1 MHIIVPIKQVPQTSD
16 VQMDKQTGTMIRSS
30 SASILNPLD
39 LYAISTALQLKDRCQ
54 ARVSVITMGPQSAV
68 KVLKEAIAMGCD
80 DAVHLT
86 DRAFGGSDTWAT
98 SYILSLA
105 VKKLGI
111 PDLIITGERATDGDT
126 AQVGPALASWL
137 GLPAITYVS
146 KIETVD
152 DTFLVVERLME
163 EGYQK
168 VKTTLPALLTV
179 VKEISS
185 VRLPTL
191 SGKKRA
197 MASSITVWDA
207 QALDADSR
215 FIGLKGSP
223 TKVVKIDVPKVG
235 RNCTVAKV
243 EDDASLVAAV
253 DQLMAFLDEK
263 DLLPKGGAHHG

>member
-168 VKTTLPALLTV
+168 GRTTLPALLTV

-197 MASSITVWDA
+197 MASSIAVWDA

-235 RNCTVAKV
+235 RNCIVAKV

>member
-1 MHIIVPIKQVPQTSD
+1 MHIKVPIKQVPQTSD

-197 MASSITVWDA
+197 MASSIAVWDA

-235 RNCTVAKV
+235 RNCIVAKV

>member
-152 DTFLVVERLME
+152 DTFLVIERLME

-168 VKTTLPALLTV
+168 VRTTLPALLTV

-197 MASSITVWDA
+197 MASSIAVWDA

-235 RNCTVAKV
+235 RNCIVAKV

>member
-146 KIETVD
+146 KIVTVD

-168 VKTTLPALLTV
+168 VRTTLPALLTV

-197 MASSITVWDA
+197 MASSIAVWDA

-235 RNCTVAKV
+235 RNCIVAKV

>member
-1 MHIIVPIKQVPQTSD
+1 
-16 VQMDKQTGTMIRSS
+16 MIRSS

>member
-39 LYAISTALQLKDRCQ
+39 LYAVSAALALKDRYQ

-111 PDLIITGERATDGDT
+111 PDLILTGERATDGDT

-137 GLPAITYVS
+137 GLPVLSYVS
-146 KIETVD
+146 KIEQVHAD
-152 DTFLVVERLME
+152 SLIAERLVER
-163 EGYQK
+163 G
-168 VKTTLPALLTV
+168 
-179 VKEISS
+179 I
-185 VRLPTL
+185 R
-191 SGKKRA
+191 R
-197 MASSITVWDA
+197 
-207 QALDADSR
+207 
-215 FIGLKGSP
+215 
-223 TKVVKIDVPKVG
+223 
-235 RNCTVAKV
+235 
-243 EDDASLVAAV
+243 
-253 DQLMAFLDEK
+253 
-263 DLLPKGGAHHG
+263 

>member
-39 LYAISTALQLKDRCQ
+39 LYAISAALTLKDRYQ
-54 ARVSVITMGPQSAV
+54 GRVSVITMGPASAV

-105 VKKLGI
+105 VKKLGL
-111 PDLIITGERATDGDT
+111 PDLIMTGERATDGDT

-137 GLPAITYVS
+137 AVPAVTYVS
-146 KIETVD
+146 KIEEISDGT
-152 DTFLVVERLME
+152 LIAERLIE

-168 VKTTLPALLTV
+168 VSTKLPALLTV
-179 VKEISS
+179 VKEIST

-191 SGKKRA
+191 RGKKKA
-197 MASSITVWDA
+197 MASIVTVWDA
-207 QALDADSR
+207 QSLEADNQ

-223 TKVVKIDVPKVG
+223 TKVVKIEVPKVS

-243 EDDASLVAAV
+243 EDDASLKTAV
-253 DQLMAFLDEK
+253 DQLMAFLDAK

>member
-168 VKTTLPALLTV
+168 VRTTLPALLTV

-197 MASSITVWDA
+197 MASSIAVWDA

-235 RNCTVAKV
+235 RNCIVAKV

>member
-16 VQMDKQTGTMIRSS
+16 VQMDRQTGTMIRSS

-39 LYAISTALQLKDRCQ
+39 LYAISAALELKDRYQ
-54 ARVSVITMGPQSAV
+54 ARVSVITMGPANAV

-111 PDLIITGERATDGDT
+111 PDLILAGERATDGDT

-137 GLPAITYVS
+137 DLPAVTYVS

-152 DTFLVVERLME
+152 GDTLIAERLIE

-168 VKTTLPALLTV
+168 VKTSLPALLTV

-197 MASSITVWDA
+197 MASSIAVWDA
-207 QALDADSR
+207 QAIQADSR
-215 FIGLKGSP
+215 YIGLKGSP
-223 TKVVKIDVPKVG
+223 TKVVKIDVPKVS
-235 RNCTVAKV
+235 RNCILTKV
-243 EDDASLVAAV
+243 EDDVSLKKGV
-253 DQLMAFLDEK
+253 DQLMAFLEEK

>member
-39 LYAISTALQLKDRCQ
+39 LYSVSAALALKDRYQ

-111 PDLIITGERATDGDT
+111 PDLILTGERATDGDT

-137 GLPAITYVS
+137 GLPVLSYVS
-146 KIETVD
+146 KIEQVHAD
-152 DTFLVVERLME
+152 SLIAERLVE

-168 VKTTLPALLTV
+168 VRTTLPALLTV
-179 VKEISS
+179 IKEISS

-197 MASSITVWDA
+197 MASSIAVWDA
-207 QALDADSR
+207 QALEADSR

-223 TKVVKIDVPKVG
+223 TKVVKIEIPKVS
-235 RNCTVAKV
+235 RNCIVAKV
-243 EDDASLVAAV
+243 EDDASLGAAV
-253 DQLMAFLDEK
+253 DRLIAFLDER
-263 DLLPKGGAHHG
+263 DLLGEGGAHHG